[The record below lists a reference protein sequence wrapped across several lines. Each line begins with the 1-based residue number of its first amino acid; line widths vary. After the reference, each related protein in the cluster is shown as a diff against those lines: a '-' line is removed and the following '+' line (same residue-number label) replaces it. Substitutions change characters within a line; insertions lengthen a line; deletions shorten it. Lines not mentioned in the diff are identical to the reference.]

1 MKKPRLSIFIVIACV
16 LAAGVFGFTIGR
28 GTQSEPV
35 QLILTAESTGPSSPA
50 RQITISESEEDPTQQ
65 SEQAIVMDTTQTQ
78 NSKPININ
86 TASHEELIELP
97 GIGEVLAQRIIDY
110 REANGPFRTKTDLTK
125 VNGIGKKKLEA
136 LLDLI
141 TVEDNQ

>member
-16 LAAGVFGFTIGR
+16 LTAGVFGFTIGR

-50 RQITISESEEDPTQQ
+50 RQITVSESEEAPTQQ
-65 SEQAIVMDTTQTQ
+65 SEQAVVMDTTQTQ

-86 TASHEELIELP
+86 TASHEELTELP

>member
-16 LAAGVFGFTIGR
+16 LTAGVFGFTIGR

-50 RQITISESEEDPTQQ
+50 RRTTVSESEEDPTQQ
-65 SEQAIVMDTTQTQ
+65 SEQAVVIDTTQTQ